1 MTVARNPKAFMKK
14 VDADKNGQIDFAE
27 FKNSFIGDSVRADL
41 RQKNE
46 LKLRNAFN
54 EFDKDK
60 NGYLTM
66 REIVDLMNYLRIP
79 EDQTKRFM
87 ERADKDNSNTLTFE
101 EFCIVVRPKQK

>member
-1 MTVARNPKAFMKK
+1 
-14 VDADKNGQIDFAE
+14 
-27 FKNSFIGDSVRADL
+27 
-41 RQKNE
+41 
-46 LKLRNAFN
+46 
-54 EFDKDK
+54 
-60 NGYLTM
+60 M